1 MDTNKLPDS
10 TRQLWERL
18 QHEPMLSG
26 FVLIGGTALALRIG
40 HRISEDLDFAYL
52 GELLPVQRIQLLL
65 RSLSQEGY
73 AWQLTQD
80 ISAEQE
86 FINSGLVLEEHQQN
100 YIVTTRHG
108 DVKVS
113 LVRFD
118 NPTTSL
124 LSGSATAP
132 VRLATLDETFNTKAL
147 VCAERSRTRDWFDLY
162 VLMTQHG
169 YDATDFHRVFT
180 ESGSKNQFDI
190 ATMRLRSCVPGK
202 TDEGY
207 VHLLEPAPSLEQ
219 MRAFFNQVFDQLEI
233 DLSASAFRKSRN
245 TAA

>member
-1 MDTNKLPDS
+1 MDTSKLPDS

-26 FVLIGGTALALRIG
+26 FVLIGGTALTLRIG

-52 GELLPVQRIQLLL
+52 GELLPVQRIQLLVRML
-65 RSLSQEGY
+65 NQEGY
-73 AWQLTQD
+73 AWRMNQD
-80 ISAEQE
+80 IAAEQD

-100 YIVTTRHG
+100 YVVATRNG
-108 DVKVS
+108 NVKVS

-118 NPTTSL
+118 NAITSR

-132 VRLATLDETFNTKAL
+132 IRLATLDEAFKTKTL

-162 VLMTQHG
+162 VLMTRHG
-169 YDATDFHRVFT
+169 YDAADFHRTFT
-180 ESGSKNQFDI
+180 ESGSKNHFDI
-190 ATMRLRSCVPGK
+190 ATMRLRSCIPAK

-207 VHLLEPAPSLEQ
+207 VHLLETAPTLEQ
-219 MRAFFNQVFDQLEI
+219 MREFFNRIFDQLEI
-233 DLSASAFRKSRN
+233 DLSASAFRTPRN
-245 TAA
+245 TTA